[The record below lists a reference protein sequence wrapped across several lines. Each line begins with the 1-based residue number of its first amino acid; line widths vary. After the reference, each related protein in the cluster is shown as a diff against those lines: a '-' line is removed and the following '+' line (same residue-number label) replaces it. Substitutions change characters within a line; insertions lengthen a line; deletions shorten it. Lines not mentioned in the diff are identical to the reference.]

1 MPASPRGP
9 RRVSLATAR
18 RAAIHAQGLDGGW
31 ELPTGKEGAARCV
44 ARLGYVQIDTI
55 SVVERAHHH
64 TLWSRQPDYD
74 PDMLH
79 QLQGSDRRVFEYW
92 CHGASYLPIDD
103 YRYYRPRMRAYADSA
118 RVREWL
124 NASGK
129 LAEHVLDR
137 IRREGPLTSADFS
150 APEGRK
156 RGSWWDWK
164 PAKQALETLFSMGEL
179 MVSER
184 RNFQRVYD
192 LTERVLP
199 ASVRTGMPS
208 SEEVAHFAVQR
219 AVSSRGVVS
228 VDQLRWG
235 WLSDSTA
242 LRGAVESFVSSG
254 EITPVRVPGLELQ
267 PQYAW
272 TEALEA
278 ALKTRRRLRE
288 VRILSPFDSLVI
300 DRRRLRALFDFDC
313 KLECYFPAPKRRYGY
328 FCLPLLW
335 GDRFVGRLDPK
346 ADRKRKALLLR
357 SVLFEPGFGQS
368 ERLLPR
374 LAAALRSFAAFNGCE
389 QIVVQK
395 ARPAAVRRSLQRLVD

>member
-1 MPASPRGP
+1 
-9 RRVSLATAR
+9 
-18 RAAIHAQGLDGGW
+18 LDGGW
-31 ELPTGKEGAARCV
+31 GLPAGKEGAARCV
-44 ARLGYVQIDTI
+44 ERLGYVQIDTI

-79 QLQGSDRRVFEYW
+79 ELQGSDRRVFEYW

-103 YRYYRPRMRAYADSA
+103 YRYYLPRMRAYTDSE

-124 NASGK
+124 NANGK
-129 LAEHVLDR
+129 LAEHVVDR

-164 PAKQALETLFSMGEL
+164 PAKQALETLFSTGEL
-179 MVSER
+179 MVAER
-184 RNFQRVYD
+184 KNFQRVYD

-199 ASVRTGMPS
+199 ASVRTAMPS
-208 SEEVAHFAVQR
+208 SEELADFAVQR
-219 AVSSRGVVS
+219 AVSSHGIVS
-228 VDQLRWG
+228 AGQSGWGRLVDGAAILG
-235 WLSDSTA
+235 A
-242 LRGAVESFVSSG
+242 LEDFVRSG
-254 EITPVRVPGLELQ
+254 EIIPVRVVGLDVQ

-300 DRRRLRALFDFDC
+300 DRRRLRALFEFDC

-335 GDRFVGRLDPK
+335 GDRFVGRIDPK

-357 SVLFEPGFGQS
+357 SVLFEPEFS
-368 ERLLPR
+368 HYDVLLPR

-389 QIVVQK
+389 EVVVQT
-395 ARPAAVRRSLQRLVD
+395 ARPAALRSRLQKLLG